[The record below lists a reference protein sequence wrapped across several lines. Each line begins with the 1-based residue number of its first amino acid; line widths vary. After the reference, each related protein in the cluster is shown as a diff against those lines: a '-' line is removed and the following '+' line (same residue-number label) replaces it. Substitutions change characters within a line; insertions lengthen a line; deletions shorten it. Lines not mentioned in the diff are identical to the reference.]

1 MEDAEYMK
9 LVTYLVESEGRHGAE
24 SGVRHGLLRGEADTE
39 RIVDLGAG
47 DLLAL
52 IEAGPAGLERAQA
65 AAGAERDLNGVRL
78 LAPVLRPPK
87 LLALARNYQDHITE
101 GGGQPVDKRRIVP
114 KLFLKPSS
122 AIIGPDAAVYLPTV
136 SHTTDWEVELAV
148 VIGTRCRN
156 VPLERALDM
165 VFGYTIA
172 NDISART
179 TDWGVE
185 RDPDQWN
192 EFFDWLNG
200 KWPDGFAPLGP
211 YILTADER
219 PDPQGLALELYLNG
233 ERKQHSTTREMIST
247 VAETIAF
254 ASRFMTLEPGDII
267 ETGTPSGVGA
277 TTGTYVKA
285 GDVMEARIDKLGT
298 LRTPVLAALA
308 TPEAGA
314 ARSELRGEPG
324 QATS

>member
-1 MEDAEYMK
+1 MK
-9 LVTYLVESEGRHGAE
+9 LVTFHDGSA
-24 SGVRHGLLRGEADTE
+24 VRHGLLRGAPGAE
-39 RIVDLGAG
+39 RLVELGSG
-47 DLLAL
+47 DLLGL
-52 IEAGPAGLERAQA
+52 IEAGPAAMERART
-65 AAGAERDLNGVRL
+65 AAGSERELAGVRL
-78 LAPVLRPPK
+78 LAPLLRPPK

-101 GGGQPVDKRRIVP
+101 GGGQPVDKSRIVP

-122 AIIGPDAAVYLPTV
+122 AIIGPDEPVCLPTV
-136 SHTTDWEVELAV
+136 SETTDWAVELAV
-148 VIGTRCRN
+148 IIGTRCRD
-156 VPLERALDM
+156 VPVERGLDM

-211 YILTADER
+211 YILTADEV
-219 PDPQGLALELYLNG
+219 PDPHGLELSLYLNG
-233 ERKQHSTTREMIST
+233 ERKQHSSTSQMIST

-254 ASRFMTLEPGDII
+254 ASRFMTLEPGDVI

-285 GDVMEARIDKLGT
+285 GDVMEARIDTLGT
-298 LRTPVLAALA
+298 LRTPVS
-308 TPEAGA
+308 
-314 ARSELRGEPG
+314 ARTR
-324 QATS
+324 

>member
-1 MEDAEYMK
+1 MK
-9 LVTYLVESEGRHGAE
+9 LVTYVAE
-24 SGVRHGLLRGEADTE
+24 SGVRHGAVRGEAGAE

-52 IEAGPAGLERAQA
+52 IEAGPAGLEPARA
-65 AAGAERDLNGVRL
+65 AAGPVRDLAGVRL
-78 LAPVLRPPK
+78 LAPVSRPPK

-101 GGGQPVDKRRIVP
+101 GGGQPVETRRIVP

-122 AIIGPDAAVYLPTV
+122 AIIGPDEAVHLPTV

-148 VIGTRCRN
+148 VIGARCRN
-156 VPLERALDM
+156 VPVERALEV

-172 NDISART
+172 NDLSART

-185 RDPDQWN
+185 RDPDRWN

-211 YILTADER
+211 YILTADEL
-219 PDPQGLALELYLNG
+219 PDPQALALSLYVNG
-233 ERKQHSTTREMIST
+233 ERRQHSSTREMIST

-277 TTGTYVKA
+277 TTGTYLQA
-285 GDVMEARIDKLGT
+285 GDVMEARIDKLGS
-298 LRTPVLAALA
+298 LRTPVLEALTSGTDAPAA
-308 TPEAGA
+308 G
-314 ARSELRGEPG
+314 
-324 QATS
+324 

>member
-1 MEDAEYMK
+1 
-9 LVTYLVESEGRHGAE
+9 
-24 SGVRHGLLRGEADTE
+24 VRHGVLRGDAGAE
-39 RIVDLGAG
+39 RLVDLGAG

-52 IEAGPAGLERAQA
+52 IEAGRPGLERAQIS
-65 AAGAERDLNGVRL
+65 AGAERDLAGVRL

-101 GGGQPVDKRRIVP
+101 GGGQPVDTRRIVP

-122 AIIGPDAAVYLPTV
+122 AIIGPDEPVHLTTV
-136 SHTTDWEVELAV
+136 SQTTDWEVELAV
-148 VIGTRCRN
+148 VIGTRCRD
-156 VPLERALDM
+156 VPLDRALD
-165 VFGYTIA
+165 VVIGYTIA

-185 RDPDQWN
+185 RDPDRWN
-192 EFFDWLNG
+192 EFFDWLSG

-211 YILTADER
+211 YILTADEL
-219 PDPQGLALELYLNG
+219 PDPQGLALSLYLNG
-233 ERKQHSTTREMIST
+233 QRKQHSSTREMIST

-277 TTGTYVKA
+277 TTGTYLAA

-298 LRTPVLAALA
+298 LRTPVLDALA
-308 TPEAGA
+308 ATG
-314 ARSELRGEPG
+314 SG
-324 QATS
+324 QM

>member
-1 MEDAEYMK
+1 MK
-9 LVTYLVESEGRHGAE
+9 LVTFQSEDGIRHGIL
-24 SGVRHGLLRGEADTE
+24 HGEPETGRV
-39 RIVDLGAG
+39 VDLGPG

-52 IEAGPAGLERAQA
+52 IERAQV
-65 AAGAERDLNGVRL
+65 GDGPERDAASVRL

-101 GGGQPVDKRRIVP
+101 GGGQPLDKRHIVP

-122 AIIGPDAAVYLPTV
+122 AIIGPDAHLCLPTI
-136 SHTTDWEVELAV
+136 SSTTDWEVELAV
-148 VIGTRCRN
+148 VIGRRCRD
-156 VPLERALDM
+156 VPVEDALEN

-179 TDWGVE
+179 ADWGIDRE
-185 RDPDQWN
+185 PPDMWN
-192 EFFDWLNG
+192 DFFDWLNG

-211 YILTADER
+211 YLLTADEV
-219 PDPQGLALELYLNG
+219 PDPQNLELSLHLNG
-233 ERKQHSTTREMIST
+233 QQRQKSSTREMIST

-277 TTGTYVKA
+277 ASGTYLRS
-285 GDVMEARIDKLGT
+285 GDVMEARIEQLGV
-298 LRTPVLAALA
+298 LRTSVA
-308 TPEAGA
+308 
-314 ARSELRGEPG
+314 
-324 QATS
+324 

>member
-1 MEDAEYMK
+1 MK
-9 LVTYLVESEGRHGAE
+9 LVTFQDD
-24 SGVRHGLLRGEADTE
+24 SGVVRHGVLHGEPDHGS
-39 RIVDLGAG
+39 VVPLGTG

-52 IEAGPAGLERAQA
+52 VESGTAGLERAAQA
-65 AAGAERDLNGVRL
+65 SAPRRDVSGIRL
-78 LAPVLRPPK
+78 MAPLLRPPK

-101 GGGQPVDKRRIVP
+101 GGGPPVDTQRIVP

-122 AIIGPDAAVYLPTV
+122 AIIGPDEPLCLPTV

-148 VIGTRCRN
+148 VIGKRCRN
-156 VPLERALDM
+156 VELADALDA

-172 NDISART
+172 NDVSART

-211 YILTADER
+211 YILTADEI
-219 PDPQGLALELYLNG
+219 PDPQNLGLSLHLNG
-233 ERKQHSTTREMIST
+233 TQKQHSNTREMIST
-247 VAETIAF
+247 VAETIVF

-277 TTGTYVKA
+277 ASGTYVKS
-285 GDVMEARIDKLGT
+285 GDLMEARVEKLGT
-298 LRTPVLAALA
+298 LRTPV
-308 TPEAGA
+308 
-314 ARSELRGEPG
+314 
-324 QATS
+324 Q

>member
-1 MEDAEYMK
+1 MK
-9 LVTYLVESEGRHGAE
+9 LVTYVVE
-24 SGVRHGLLRGEADTE
+24 SGVRHGAVRGEAGAE

-52 IEAGPAGLERAQA
+52 IEAGPAGLEPARA
-65 AAGAERDLNGVRL
+65 AAGPVRDLAGVRL
-78 LAPVLRPPK
+78 LAPVSRPPK

-101 GGGQPVDKRRIVP
+101 GGGQPVETRRIVP

-122 AIIGPDAAVYLPTV
+122 AIIGPDEAVHLPTV

-148 VIGTRCRN
+148 VIGARCRN
-156 VPLERALDM
+156 VPVERALEV

-172 NDISART
+172 NDLSART

-185 RDPDQWN
+185 RDPDRWN

-211 YILTADER
+211 YILTADEL
-219 PDPQGLALELYLNG
+219 PDPQALALSLYVNG
-233 ERKQHSTTREMIST
+233 ERRQHSSTREMIST

-277 TTGTYVKA
+277 TTGTYLQA
-285 GDVMEARIDKLGT
+285 GDVMEARIDKLGS
-298 LRTPVLAALA
+298 LRTPVLEALTSGTDAPAA
-308 TPEAGA
+308 G
-314 ARSELRGEPG
+314 
-324 QATS
+324 

>member
-1 MEDAEYMK
+1 MK
-9 LVTYLVESEGRHGAE
+9 LVTFQSDNTIRHGVLVGDQSA
-24 SGVRHGLLRGEADTE
+24 GTVT
-39 RIVDLGAG
+39 DLGPG
-47 DLLAL
+47 DLLGL
-52 IEAGPAGLERAQA
+52 IESGL
-65 AAGAERDLNGVRL
+65 DGVRL
-78 LAPVLRPPK
+78 AGGVRYDVSTVRLLTPLRRPPK

-122 AIIGPDAAVYLPTV
+122 AIIGPDEPMCLPSV
-136 SHTTDWEVELAV
+136 SHTNDWEVELAV

-156 VPLERALDM
+156 VALDDALNM

-172 NDISART
+172 NDLSART

-185 RDPDQWN
+185 RDPDVWN

-211 YILTADER
+211 FLLTADEL
-219 PDPQGLALELYLNG
+219 PDPQTLDLSLHLNG
-233 ERKQHSTTREMIST
+233 ERKQHSNTREMIST
-247 VAETIAF
+247 VAETIVF

-277 TTGTYVKA
+277 TTGTYLKP
-285 GDVMEARIDKLGT
+285 GDVMEARIEKLGS
-298 LRTPVLAALA
+298 LRTPV
-308 TPEAGA
+308 
-314 ARSELRGEPG
+314 
-324 QATS
+324 Q